1 MQAAEK
7 EAEAE
12 QRRGCYIDMF
22 MRWLRG
28 GGRRRRKRKQ
38 RAKKQKILSVSPLG
52 ERKAPKFAENESGFF
67 GRIET
72 IVLDCV
78 EFYATAVMRI

>member
-28 GGRRRRKRKQ
+28 GGRRRRRRQ
-38 RAKKQKILSVSPLG
+38 RAKKQKILSVSPFG
-52 ERKAPKFAENESGFF
+52 EKGKGDANSEGTEIRRK
-67 GRIET
+67 
-72 IVLDCV
+72 
-78 EFYATAVMRI
+78 

>member
-12 QRRGCYIDMF
+12 QGRGCYIDMF

-28 GGRRRRKRKQ
+28 GGRRRRKRRKQ

-52 ERKAPKFAENESGFF
+52 E
-67 GRIET
+67 
-72 IVLDCV
+72 
-78 EFYATAVMRI
+78 